1 MTMNDIDVVIYSYKG
16 KLVKDVISSVVAN
29 SSGKRKIN
37 VVLMD
42 QHPLIREKLFADF
55 PNLYYNHIFWDI
67 QISPLFYKNDAVN
80 HSKSK
85 YILIL
90 GDNVLLN
97 KDWDEELINFVVKTN
112 AVVSGNKKVSISH
125 DSLFYLKKSL
135 TESESFALTNFID
148 RDFIFFEKDNFKK
161 FAYPTYL
168 KYNGEEEALSLS
180 VFASGTDIYCSPSQ
194 TITKVGKST
203 IEELYV
209 PFSINHNYNEV
220 VQLLHTGSNS
230 FNDGS
235 SWSRS
240 IKDFSD
246 FHGID
251 FLNINRLPFQTND
264 VDYDPAN
271 MNFNS
276 VDARRFVARTKAIH

>member
-29 SSGKRKIN
+29 SSNKRKIN

-55 PNLYYNHIFWDI
+55 SNLYYNHIFWDI
-67 QISPLFYKNDAVN
+67 QVSPLFYKNDVVN
-80 HSKSK
+80 HSKAE

-97 KDWDEELINFVVKTN
+97 KDWDEQLVDFVNKTN
-112 AVVSGNKKVSISH
+112 YVVSGNKNVSISQ
-125 DSLFYLKKSL
+125 DSLFYLEKSL
-135 TESESFALTNFID
+135 TDSESFSVTNFID
-148 RDFIFFEKDNFKK
+148 RDFIFFQRDKFKK
-161 FAYPTYL
+161 FDYPTYL

-180 VFASGTDIYCSPSQ
+180 IFASGTDIYCAPSQ

-240 IKDFSD
+240 VKDFSD

>member
-1 MTMNDIDVVIYSYKG
+1 MTTNDIDVIIYSYKG
-16 KLVKDVISSVVAN
+16 KLVKDVIGSLIAN

-42 QHPLIREKLFADF
+42 QHPLVREKLFADF
-55 PNLYYNHIFWDI
+55 PNLYYNHIFWDL

-80 HSKSK
+80 YSKAE

-97 KDWDEELINFVVKTN
+97 KDWDEQLIDFVDKTN
-112 AVVSGNKKVSISH
+112 CVVSGNKKVSIYQ
-125 DSLFYLKKSL
+125 DSLFYLEKSL
-135 TESESFALTNFID
+135 TDSESFSVTNFID
-148 RDFIFFEKDNFKK
+148 RDFIFFQRDKFKK
-161 FAYPTYL
+161 FDYPTYL

-180 VFASGTDIYCSPSQ
+180 IFASGTDIYCAPSQ
-194 TITKVGKST
+194 TLTKVGKST

-220 VQLLHTGSNS
+220 VELLHNGSNI

-240 IKDFSD
+240 VKDFSD
-246 FHGID
+246 FHKVD
-251 FLNINRLPFQTND
+251 FLNINRLPFPTND
-264 VDYDPAN
+264 VLYDPAN

>member
-29 SSGKRKIN
+29 SSGKREIN
-37 VVLMD
+37 IVLMD

>member
-1 MTMNDIDVVIYSYKG
+1 MTTNNVDVIIYSYKG
-16 KLVKDVISSVVAN
+16 KLVKDVIHSLTTN

-42 QHPLIREKLFADF
+42 QHPLVREKLFTNF
-55 PNLYYNHIFWDI
+55 SNLYYNHIFWDL
-67 QISPLFYKNDAVN
+67 QVSPLFYKNDAVRY
-80 HSKSK
+80 SKAE

-90 GDNVLLN
+90 GDNVLL
-97 KDWDEELINFVVKTN
+97 KKEWDEHLVDIVDKKNSE
-112 AVVSGNKKVSISH
+112 VSWNKKSSISQ

-135 TESESFALTNFID
+135 TDSESFSLTNFID
-148 RDFIFFEKDNFKK
+148 RDFIFFQRDRFKK
-161 FAYPTYL
+161 FDYPTYL
-168 KYNGEEEALSLS
+168 KYNGEEEAISLS
-180 VFASGTDIYCSPSQ
+180 IFASGTDIYCAPSQ
-194 TITKVGKST
+194 TLTKVGKPT

-220 VQLLHTGSNS
+220 VELLHTGSNI

-240 IKDFSD
+240 VKDFSD
-246 FHGID
+246 FHKVD

-264 VDYDPAN
+264 VSYDPAN
-271 MNFNS
+271 MNFNA

>member
-1 MTMNDIDVVIYSYKG
+1 MTMNDIDVIIYSYKG

-67 QISPLFYKNDAVN
+67 QVSPLFYKNDAVN

-240 IKDFSD
+240 VKDFSD
-246 FHGID
+246 FHKID
-251 FLNINRLPFQTND
+251 FLNINSLPFQTND
-264 VDYDPAN
+264 VSYDPAN

>member
-1 MTMNDIDVVIYSYKG
+1 MTMNDIDVIIYSYKG
-16 KLVKDVISSVVAN
+16 KLVKDVISSVIAN
-29 SSGKRKIN
+29 CSGKRKIN

-42 QHPLIREKLFADF
+42 QHPLVREKLFADF

-67 QISPLFYKNDAVN
+67 QVSPLFYKNDAVN

-240 IKDFSD
+240 VKDFSD
-246 FHGID
+246 FHKID
-251 FLNINRLPFQTND
+251 FLNINSLPFQTND
-264 VDYDPAN
+264 VSYDPAN

>member
-16 KLVKDVISSVVAN
+16 KLVKDVISSVLAN
-29 SSGKRKIN
+29 SSGKRAIN
-37 VVLMD
+37 IVLMD
-42 QHPLIREKLFADF
+42 QHPLVREKLFADF

-67 QISPLFYKNDAVN
+67 QVSPLFYKNYAVN

-97 KDWDEELINFVVKTN
+97 KDWDEQLISFVAKTN

-148 RDFIFFEKDNFKK
+148 RDFIFFEKDKFKK
-161 FAYPTYL
+161 FGYPTYL

-194 TITKVGKST
+194 TLTKVGKPT

-220 VQLLHTGSNS
+220 VELLHTGANI

-240 IKDFSD
+240 VKDFSD
-246 FHGID
+246 FHKVD
-251 FLNINRLPFQTND
+251 FLNINSLPFQTND
-264 VDYDPAN
+264 VSYDPAN

>member
-1 MTMNDIDVVIYSYKG
+1 MNDIDVVIYSYKG

>member
-1 MTMNDIDVVIYSYKG
+1 MTMNDIDVIIYSYKG
-16 KLVKDVISSVVAN
+16 KLVKDVVSSVVAN

>member
-1 MTMNDIDVVIYSYKG
+1 
-16 KLVKDVISSVVAN
+16 
-29 SSGKRKIN
+29 
-37 VVLMD
+37 
-42 QHPLIREKLFADF
+42 LFADF

>member
-1 MTMNDIDVVIYSYKG
+1 MTSDIDVIIYSYKG
-16 KLVKDVISSVVAN
+16 KLVKDVISSVITN

-37 VVLMD
+37 IVLMD
-42 QHPLIREKLFADF
+42 QHPLIRAKTFSEF
-55 PNLYYNHIFWDI
+55 PNLYYNHIFWDL

-80 HSKSK
+80 FSSAEH
-85 YILIL
+85 ILLL

-97 KDWDEELINFVVKTN
+97 KDWDEQLIDFTAKTN
-112 AVVSGNKKVSISH
+112 SIVSGNNKVSISQE
-125 DSLFYLKKSL
+125 SLFYIKKIL
-135 TESESFALTNFID
+135 TESDDFSLTNFID
-148 RDFIFFEKDNFKK
+148 RDFIFFKRDRFNDFN
-161 FAYPTYL
+161 YPTYL

-180 VFASGTDIYCSPSQ
+180 VFASGTDIYCAPSK
-194 TITKVGKST
+194 TFTKVGKPT

-220 VQLLHTGSNS
+220 IELLHSGSNA
-230 FNDGS
+230 FNDGA

-240 IKDFSD
+240 LKDFSD
-246 FHGID
+246 FHGVD
-251 FLNINRLPFQTND
+251 FLNINKLPFQTND
-264 VDYDPAN
+264 VSYDPAN